1 MLRRLLRTWGRPPA
15 RDGERRLT
23 FGERLLE
30 TTRQRAATR
39 IDAEADPNDVVST
52 LARAMLEVDLPAATL
67 IPNRADNDEVDAFAR
82 ANMQLVLDNDRLP
95 PSLQLAEGD
104 LERPRS
110 LLGSFFFE
118 TGDVQQQAHNVL
130 RFIERRFSEGRFAQA
145 GLLLQLFDTDEGTRR
160 NNERNL
166 FFEEMAARFLAPR
179 ARNGAA
185 VRAEELAALLAQAPG
200 SIDEGAVDVS
210 AWLDENAGVRL
221 HLLSRNAAECDAWRQ
236 TLAPVSA
243 EAREAVEPLLPPWR
257 WRALHDCGAETV
269 VPRLIDHLAQRTL
282 RDYVLHLTRCAYFA
296 VLTTGRNGL
305 EPIIFTYLKWVGA
318 NFECTPTRILPTIHR
333 ETTVD
338 ERSLSET
345 LDEAWDLHLSRSR
358 FGSGAFSEEAVRE
371 AATRVY
377 ERFRILP
384 LTAVPEGEY
393 DFGGLVMDE
402 LFGIVW
408 DSPSHALRVH
418 RIL

>member
-1 MLRRLLRTWGRPPA
+1 MLRRLLRNWGRPPA

-30 TTRQRAATR
+30 TTRQRAASR
-39 IDAEADPNDVVST
+39 IEGSDDPNAVVST

-67 IPNRADNDEVDAFAR
+67 IPNRANNDELDAFAR
-82 ANMQLVLDNDRLP
+82 ANMQLILDNDRLP

-104 LERPRS
+104 LERPRA
-110 LLGSFFFE
+110 LLGAFFFE
-118 TGDVQQQAHNVL
+118 HGDVQQQAHNVL

-179 ARNGAA
+179 ARTGTMA
-185 VRAEELAALLAQAPG
+185 RAEELAALLAQAPG
-200 SIDEGAVDVS
+200 AVDEGTADVS
-210 AWLDENAGVRL
+210 AWLDENVGVRL
-221 HLLSRNAAECDAWRQ
+221 HLLSRNAGEIDAWQ
-236 TLAPVSA
+236 TTLASVSP
-243 EAREAVEPLLPPWR
+243 ESREAVEPLLPPWR
-257 WRALHDCGAETV
+257 WRALHDGGAEAI

-305 EPIIFTYLKWVGA
+305 EPLIFTYLRWISG
-318 NFECTPTRILPTIHR
+318 NFDCFATRILPTIHR

-338 ERSLSET
+338 ERSLSDT
-345 LDEAWDLHLSRSR
+345 LDDVYDNFLGGSR
-358 FGSGAFSEEAVRE
+358 FGTGTFSEEAVRE

-377 ERFRILP
+377 ERMRLLP
-384 LTAVPEGEY
+384 LTTVPEGEY

-402 LFGIVW
+402 LFGIAW
-408 DSPSHALRVH
+408 DSPTLALRVH